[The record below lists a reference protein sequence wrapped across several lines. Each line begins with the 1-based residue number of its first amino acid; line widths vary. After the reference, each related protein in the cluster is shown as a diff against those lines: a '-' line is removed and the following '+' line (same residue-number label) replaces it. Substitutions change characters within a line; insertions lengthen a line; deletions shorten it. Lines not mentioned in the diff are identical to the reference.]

1 MLQPSNTDLLW
12 NKRNCNSTE
21 AFSHRTHH
29 EGCRIYIFHR
39 GLSYS
44 NFITT
49 TGNMFQEKCP
59 GALEIAHVGF
69 FHDRFVKW
77 RFNDT
82 AR

>member
-1 MLQPSNTDLLW
+1 MLPPSNTGLLW

-29 EGCRIYIFHR
+29 EGCRIYIFHK

-49 TGNMFQEKCP
+49 TGNMFQES
-59 GALEIAHVGF
+59 ALVHLKLRMLGF
-69 FHDRFVKW
+69 FMS
-77 RFNDT
+77 
-82 AR
+82 AS